1 MNLTLFDSAR
11 SCCQTMLIDVV
22 RSKFFKQL
30 ALLLVISAVLS
41 LQVVRSDAG
50 SPSAGGFQPQ
60 EFAGNPTCS
69 EFFNNEDLREL
80 KVEPV
85 YDGTYSDYDGELSVT
100 LDVQKGAKTLSW
112 DQGDSAVIML
122 GVFVKGG
129 PGGNLYNYMGSFTSS
144 DAGLHAPEKASNK
157 FYGLSHI
164 SFCYIP
170 GKPELK
176 VNLTCEGGTLVDGG
190 SAIKYDYLL
199 KVENTGS
206 LQLFDIVAKTDVSDE
221 EFIKGT
227 LAVGESKTFDSSFIT
242 DINGISGSAE
252 AKAAVESGG
261 TVIAGDSNE
270 FDCPVETFPGK
281 LNVTKECS
289 TVVVQN
295 GYGDYGLQVNYGGDV
310 CNDSNVLIKDIVVEE
325 THGNMTEVIHMVDV
339 LAPGA
344 CEDYSGNYVPLPEL
358 NELPEEGVSGD
369 MVRAFVDTVKA
380 TGDTFFGEAVESMEA
395 EASCKLCPDCPECP
409 QP

>member
-1 MNLTLFDSAR
+1 MNLTLFNSAR
-11 SCCQTMLIDVV
+11 SCCQTMLIDVG

-30 ALLLVISAVLS
+30 ALLLVISAVIS
-41 LQVVRSDAG
+41 LQVVRSDPG

-100 LDVQKGAKTLSW
+100 LDVQQGAKTFSW
-112 DQGDSAVIML
+112 DQGDSSVIML

-129 PGGNLYNYMGSFTSS
+129 PGGNLYNYDGSFLTS
-144 DAGLHAPEKASNK
+144 DAGLHAPEKSSDK
-157 FYGLSHI
+157 FYGLSHV

-170 GKPELK
+170 GKPELT
-176 VNLTCEGGTLVDGG
+176 VTLMCDGG
-190 SAIKYDYLL
+190 ELVAGGDAIKYEYSL

-206 LQLFDIVAKTDVSDE
+206 LQLFDIIAKTDVSAE
-221 EFIKGT
+221 EFTKDT
-227 LAVGESKTFDSSFIT
+227 LAVDEVKVFDSSFIT
-242 DINGISGSAE
+242 TINGVSGSAE
-252 AKAAVESGG
+252 AMAAVESGG
-261 TVIAGDSNE
+261 TVIANDTKD

-281 LNVTKECS
+281 LKVTKNCS

-310 CNDSNVLIKDIVVEE
+310 CNESAVLIKDVIVEE
-325 THGNMTEVIHMVDV
+325 THDNMTEVIHTVDI

-344 CEDYSGNYVPLPEL
+344 CEDFSGSYVPLPGL
-358 NELPEEGVSGD
+358 DELPEDGVSGSL
-369 MVRAFVDTVKA
+369 VRAFVDTVKA
-380 TGDTFFGEAVESMEA
+380 SGGTFFGEYVESMEA
-395 EASCKLCPDCPECP
+395 NASCKLCPDCPDCP

>member
-1 MNLTLFDSAR
+1 MNLTLFNSTR
-11 SCCQTMLIDVV
+11 SCCQNMLIDVG
-22 RSKFFKQL
+22 RSKIIKQL
-30 ALLLVISAVLS
+30 ALLLVISAVIS

-60 EFAGNPTCS
+60 EFVGNPTCS

-85 YDGTYSDYDGELSVT
+85 YDGIYGDGELSVT
-100 LDVQKGAKTLSW
+100 LDVQQGAKTFSW
-112 DQGDSAVIML
+112 DQGDSSVIML

-129 PGGNLYNYMGSFTSS
+129 PGGNLYSYDGSFTTS
-144 DAGLHAPEKASNK
+144 DANLHAPERASDK
-157 FYGLSHI
+157 YYGLSHV

-176 VNLTCEGGTLVDGG
+176 VTLMCNGGELVAGG
-190 SAIKYDYLL
+190 NAIKYEYSL

-206 LQLFDIVAKTDVSDE
+206 LALFDIVAKNVTAGDE
-221 EFIKGT
+221 FLEDT
-227 LAVGESKTFDSSFIT
+227 LAVGASKTFYDDFIT
-242 DINGISGSAE
+242 TINGISGTAE
-252 AKAAVESGG
+252 ATAAVEGG
-261 TVIAGDSNE
+261 GSIVANDIKD

-281 LNVTKECS
+281 LKVTKDCS

-310 CNDSNVLIKDIVVEE
+310 CNDSSVLIKDVIVEE
-325 THGNMTEVIHMVDV
+325 THDNMTEVIHTVDA

-344 CEDYSGNYVPLPEL
+344 CEDFSGSYVPMPGLD
-358 NELPEEGVSGD
+358 ELPEGGVSGSL
-369 MVRAFVDTVKA
+369 VRAFVDTVKA
-380 TGDTFFGEAVESMEA
+380 SGDTFFGEYVESMEA
-395 EASCKLCPDCPECP
+395 DASCKLCPDCPDCP